1 MSVLSPV
8 QIKEANAHLAAVHR
22 RVTELER
29 RLEAAER
36 TVREQAE
43 RLMGKDRELQAA
55 IRELTLRKE
64 REMVDVQEKLQDCE
78 GTVQRLQT
86 VMKEKDSVIAQLRHR
101 SQLLDKI
108 TRSRPLLDNLL
119 SYMAEAERSQSIH
132 ISNLDSHPG
141 YPDYPDH
148 HAHSLSGINGL
159 INTCPNDRNFSVSED
174 DMEEPGQDDAIFGT
188 TV

>member
-22 RVTELER
+22 RLTELER

-55 IRELTLRKE
+55 VRELAQRKD

-78 GTVQRLQT
+78 GTVQRLQLL
-86 VMKEKDSVIAQLRHR
+86 MKEKDEVIAQLRHR

-119 SYMAEAERSQSIH
+119 SYMAEAEHSQSIH
-132 ISNLDSHPG
+132 LPQPSFPEHQADCL
-141 YPDYPDH
+141 
-148 HAHSLSGINGL
+148 HSGTNGL
-159 INTCPNDRNFSVSED
+159 MNASPSDRNFSVSED
-174 DMEEPGQDDAIFGT
+174 DTEELDQDDSIFGT

>member
-1 MSVLSPV
+1 MRRMSVLSPV

-55 IRELTLRKE
+55 IRELSLRKE

-78 GTVQRLQT
+78 GTVQRLQM

-119 SYMAEAERSQSIH
+119 SYMAEAERSQSVH
-132 ISNLDSHPG
+132 ISHLDSHPAF
-141 YPDYPDH
+141 PDH
-148 HAHSLSGINGL
+148 HAHSLAGINGL
-159 INTCPNDRNFSVSED
+159 MNTCPNDRNFSVSED
-174 DMEEPGQDDAIFGT
+174 DMEESAQDDAIFGT

>member
-1 MSVLSPV
+1 MRRMSVLSPV

-22 RVTELER
+22 RVSELER

-55 IRELTLRKE
+55 VRELALRKD

-86 VMKEKDSVIAQLRHR
+86 MMKEKDGVIAQLRHR

-119 SYMAEAERSQSIH
+119 SYMAEAERSQSVH
-132 ISNLDSHPG
+132 IPHLDPF
-141 YPDYPDH
+141 PDH
-148 HAHSLSGINGL
+148 LHTPSLLSGTNGFM
-159 INTCPNDRNFSVSED
+159 NPGPNDRNFSVSED
-174 DMEEPGQDDAIFGT
+174 DTEEPGQDDAIFGT

>member
-1 MSVLSPV
+1 MRKMSMLGSV

-22 RVTELER
+22 RVTELEQ

-55 IRELTLRKE
+55 VRELAQRKD
-64 REMVDVQEKLQDCE
+64 REMVDVQEKLQDCQ
-78 GTVQRLQT
+78 GTVQRLHT
-86 VMKEKDSVIAQLRHR
+86 LMKEKDDVIAQLRHR

-119 SYMAEAERSQSIH
+119 SYMAEAEHSHSVRLPH
-132 ISNLDSHPG
+132 PTFPEHPADSL
-141 YPDYPDH
+141 
-148 HAHSLSGINGL
+148 HSVTNGL
-159 INTCPNDRNFSVSED
+159 MNTSPSDRNFSVSED
-174 DMEEPGQDDAIFGT
+174 DTEELDQDDSIFGT